1 MKFQFKIQP
10 FQTEAAESVVR
21 VFAGQPNASET
32 KYRRDIGSEKKL
44 GESERVERRGYMP
57 ISYANLSEE
66 EKRRV
71 EEEYETAYR
80 NEDVQLTKELLLK
93 NIHSVQTANNI
104 KYSTDL
110 VAGLG
115 AVSLDVEM
123 ETGTGKTYVY
133 IKTMF
138 ELHKAYGWSKFI
150 VVVPS
155 IAIREGVKKS
165 FEMLEDHFM
174 QIYGLKARY
183 FIYNSSNL
191 HQLDEF
197 SQNSGIN
204 VMIINTQAFNTT
216 MNEDKNVEGR
226 SGNEAARII
235 YSKRD
240 EFGSRR
246 PIDVIKANRPIII
259 LDEPQKMGGA
269 ATQNALR
276 KNFAPLFS
284 LNYSAT
290 HKTSHNLVYVLDAL
304 DAFKKKL
311 VKKIEVKGFELKN
324 LGGTNRYMYLS
335 AIVIDKKKPPRA
347 RLEFEVSRAG
357 GSPKRET
364 HLLGVTDSLYAA
376 SKGVTPNGLEE
387 YRDISIADID
397 PIRATV
403 TFSNGHV
410 LAAGEATGN
419 IHEDDIR
426 RIQIRET
433 INSHFDKEEKLFEQ
447 GIKCLSLFFIDEV
460 AKYRQYGEDG
470 EEILGEYGRIFE
482 EEYTAVLNERLT
494 LFPTAYQA
502 YLRGIETADT
512 HRGYFSIDKKGHAVN
527 STVARGSDESDDVS
541 AYDLILKKKEIL
553 LSYGDAPEYKVRFI
567 FSHSALREG
576 WDNPNVFQI
585 CTLKHSDNAT
595 AKRQEVG
602 RGLRLCVNATGERQD
617 LDVCGD
623 ALVHSVNM
631 LTVVASESYAGF
643 VADLQSEIKSDLYER
658 PTKASVEYFSGRTI
672 YLNNEDTHTFTAAEA
687 TAIYNYLVRN
697 DYVDDNGG
705 VTDTYRAAAEASSF
719 APMKPEL
726 APLADAVHK
735 LVQGIFDPSILKDMT
750 VNGHDTKVKDNPLN
764 ENWKD
769 FKELWERINKKYAY
783 TVEFDGDELI
793 KKSITAI
800 DADLRV
806 ARLSYTVTKG
816 TQEGTDFNVEHTETK
831 KLDRAHGGLA
841 TYDVIGK
848 IAEGTSLTRRTV
860 TAILDGITKEK
871 LWMFRENPEEFIAKV
886 VGIINRQKASVVV
899 EHITY
904 VPSAEDPYTQDIFNM
919 SRASDEYAKAFK
931 AKHAIQDY
939 VFTDGANTAS
949 GSKSI
954 ERQFIE
960 DLDVAEEVIVY
971 AKLPR
976 GPKGFQIPTPV
987 GNYSPD
993 WAISFKKGAV
1003 KHIFFIAETKGS
1015 MTSTKFGEMTRGD
1028 EIEKA
1033 KISCAKK
1040 LFNEI
1045 STTGVKYHDVDSYQT
1060 LLTVME
1066 TL

>member
-21 VFAGQPNASET
+21 VFAGQPNMGIS
-32 KYRRDIGSEKKL
+32 KYRRDIGSENNLDDAERL
-44 GESERVERRGYMP
+44 GRRGYMP
-57 ISYANLSEE
+57 VEYPALSDE
-66 EKRRV
+66 EKRAA

-80 NEDVQLTKELLLK
+80 NENVQLSREELLK
-93 NIHSVQTANNI
+93 NIRAVQTANNI

-138 ELHKAYGWSKFI
+138 ELYKAYGWSKFI

-165 FEMLEDHFM
+165 FEMLEEHFM

-183 FIYNSSNL
+183 FVYNSGNL

-197 SQNSGIN
+197 SQNNGIN

-216 MNEDKNVEGR
+216 MNEDKNVDGR

-235 YSKRD
+235 YTKRD

-259 LDEPQKMGGA
+259 LDEPQKMGGT
-269 ATQNALR
+269 ATQTALK
-276 KNFAPLFS
+276 KNFTPLFS

-311 VKKIEVKGFELKN
+311 VKRIEVKGFELKN

-335 AIVIDKKKPPRA
+335 AIVIDRKKPPRA
-347 RLEFEVSRAG
+347 RLEFEVSRAA

-364 HLLGVTDSLYAA
+364 HLLEVGDSMYAA
-376 SKGVTPNGLEE
+376 SKNLEE
-387 YRDISIADID
+387 YKGISIADID

-403 TFSNGHV
+403 TFSNGDT
-410 LAAGEATGN
+410 LTAGEASGN
-419 IHEDDIR
+419 VNEDDIR

-447 GIKCLSLFFIDEV
+447 DIKCLSLFFIDEV

-482 EEYTAVLNERLT
+482 EEYSAALNKRLT

-502 YLRGIETADT
+502 YLRGIATADT
-512 HRGYFSIDKKGHAVN
+512 HRGYFSIDKKGRAIN
-527 STVARGSDESDDVS
+527 STIKRGSDESDDIS
-541 AYDLILKKKEIL
+541 AYDLILKRKEVL
-553 LSYGDAPEYKVRFI
+553 LSSGEPTRFI

-602 RGLRLCVNATGERQD
+602 RGLRLCVNNLGERQD
-617 LDVCGD
+617 LEVCGEM
-623 ALVHSVNM
+623 LVQSVNM

-658 PTKASVEYFSGRTI
+658 PTTASVDYFNGRTV
-672 YLNNEDTHTFTAAEA
+672 YLTDGQTHTFTAAEA

-697 DYVDDNGG
+697 DYVDDNGS
-705 VTDTYRAAAEASSF
+705 VTNTYRAAAETGSF
-719 APMKPEL
+719 VPMKQEL
-726 APLADAVHK
+726 APLAGSVHK
-735 LVQGIFDPSILKDMT
+735 LVQAIFDPSILKDMAG
-750 VNGHDTKVKDNPLN
+750 NGHDTKVRDNPLN
-764 ENWKD
+764 ENWAAFKD
-769 FKELWERINKKYAY
+769 LWKRINKRYAY
-783 TVEFDGDELI
+783 TVEFSGDELI
-793 KKSITAI
+793 EKSIAAI
-800 DADLRV
+800 DAELKV
-806 ARLSYTVTKG
+806 ARLSYTLTKG
-816 TQEGTDFNVEHTETK
+816 SQEGTDFNVERTETK
-831 KLDRAHGGLA
+831 KLEQAHGGLA
-841 TYDVIGK
+841 TYDIIGK

-860 TAILDGITKEK
+860 TAILDGIKKDK
-871 LWMFRENPEEFIAKV
+871 LWLFRENPEAFIAKV
-886 VGIINRQKASVVV
+886 TVIINKQKASVVV

-904 VPSAEDPYTQDIFNM
+904 APSAEEPYSQDIFNM

-939 VFTDGANTAS
+939 VFTDGLATD
-949 GSKSI
+949 SI
-954 ERQFIE
+954 ERRFAE
-960 DLDVAEEVIVY
+960 DLDVADEVIVY

-976 GPKGFQIPTPV
+976 GLRGFYIPTPV

-1003 KHIFFIAETKGS
+1003 KHIFFIAETKGTMDS
-1015 MTSTKFGEMTRGD
+1015 LELRP
-1028 EIEKA
+1028 IELA

-1045 STTGVKYHDVDSYQT
+1045 STTGVKYHDVNSYQS
-1060 LLTVME
+1060 LLMVME

>member
-10 FQTEAAESVVR
+10 FQTEAAKSIVH
-21 VFAGQPNASET
+21 VFAGQQNHGES
-32 KYRRDIGSEKKL
+32 KYRLDL
-44 GESERVERRGYMP
+44 GKCKGQVERKYEQG
-57 ISYANLSEE
+57 NLFGETEE
-66 EKRRV
+66 QKRKRLSDKYYNTREELTAEETEILEAAYKNADV
-71 EEEYETAYR
+71 E
-80 NEDVQLTKELLLK
+80 LTPQQLLK
-93 NIHSVQTANNI
+93 NIREVQTANNI
-104 KYSTDL
+104 KYSTEL
-110 VAGLG
+110 AAGLG
-115 AVSLDVEM
+115 TVSLDVEM
-123 ETGTGKTYVY
+123 ETGTGKTYCY

-165 FEMLEDHFM
+165 FEITQEHFM
-174 QIYGLKARY
+174 QQYGIKAR
-183 FIYNSSNL
+183 FFVYNSSNL

-216 MNEDKNVEGR
+216 MNEEKNVEGR

-235 YSKRD
+235 YTKRD

-259 LDEPQKMGGA
+259 MDEPQKMGGA
-269 ATQNALR
+269 ATQNALK

-324 LGGTNRYMYLS
+324 LGGTNRYLYLA
-335 AIVIDKKKPPRA
+335 AIVIDRKKPPRA
-347 RLEFEVSRAG
+347 RLEFEVKYQNG
-357 GSPKRET
+357 IKRET
-364 HLLGVTDSLYAA
+364 HMLDVGDSLYVE
-376 SKGVTPNGLEE
+376 SKELEE
-387 YRDISIADID
+387 YKGISIAEID
-397 PIRATV
+397 PVRSMV
-403 TFSNGHV
+403 TFSNGEV
-410 LAAGEATGN
+410 LATGEASGN
-419 IHEDDIR
+419 VNEDDMR

-433 INSHFDKEEKLFEQ
+433 IISHFEKEEKLFEQ

-460 AKYRQYGEDG
+460 AKYRQYSEDG

-482 EEYTAVLNERLT
+482 EEYNAVLNERLT

-502 YLRGIETADT
+502 YLRGIETSAT

-527 STVARGSDESDDVS
+527 SKTARGSEFSDDIS
-541 AYDLILKKKEIL
+541 AYDLILKNKEQL
-553 LSYGDAPEYKVRFI
+553 LSFDEPTRFI

-602 RGLRLCVNATGERQD
+602 RGLRLCVNSSGERQD
-617 LDVCGD
+617 VDVCGET
-623 ALVHSVNM
+623 LVHGVNL

-643 VADLQSEIKSDLYER
+643 VADLQSEIKSDLYDR
-658 PTKASVEYFSGRTI
+658 PTKASIEYFSGRTVKI
-672 YLNNEDTHTFTAAEA
+672 GEDTHTFTVAEA
-687 TAIYNYLVRN
+687 TATYNYLVRN
-697 DYVDDNGG
+697 EYVNDNGE
-705 VTDTYRAAAEASSF
+705 VTDIYRSAAESDSF

-726 APLADAVHK
+726 APLAESVHK
-735 LVQGIFDPSILKDMT
+735 LVQAIFDPSILKDIA
-750 VNGHDTKVKDNPLN
+750 VNGHETKVKDNPLN

-769 FKELWERINKKYAY
+769 FKELWERINKRYAY
-783 TVEFDGDELI
+783 TVEFNSTDLI
-793 KKSITAI
+793 TKSIAAI
-800 DADLRV
+800 NTDLRV
-806 ARLSYTVTKG
+806 AKLSYTLTKG
-816 TQEGTDFNVEHTETK
+816 GQEGADFNVEKTETK
-831 KLDRAHGGLA
+831 KLDRTQGGFA
-841 TYDVIGK
+841 DYDIVGK
-848 IAEGTSLTRRTV
+848 IADGTTLTRRSV
-860 TAILDGITKEK
+860 TAILTGIEKDK
-871 LWMFRENPEEFIAKV
+871 LWLFRANPEEFISKV
-886 VGIINRQKASVVV
+886 VGIVNKQKASVVV

-904 VPSAEDPYTQDIFNM
+904 VPSAEEPYTQDIFNM

-939 VFTDGANTAS
+939 VFTDGTAD
-949 GSKSI
+949 SI
-954 ERQFIE
+954 ERRFAE
-960 DLDVAEEVIVY
+960 DLDAADEVIVY

-976 GPKGFQIPTPV
+976 GPRGFYIPTPV

-1003 KHIFFIAETKGS
+1003 KHIFFIAETKGT
-1015 MTSTKFGEMTRGD
+1015 MDTLELRP
-1028 EIEKA
+1028 IEQA

-1045 STTGVKYHDVDSYQT
+1045 STTGVKYHDVNSYSK
-1060 LLTVME
+1060 LLEVME

>member
-21 VFAGQPNASET
+21 VFAGQPNVGES
-32 KYRRDIGSEKKL
+32 KYRRDIGSEKKVSEDERIARL
-44 GESERVERRGYMP
+44 GYIP
-57 ISYANLSEE
+57 ISYSALTEE
-66 EKRRV
+66 EKRAV
-71 EEEYETAYR
+71 EEEYEVAYR
-80 NEDVQLTKELLLK
+80 NENVQLSSEDLLK
-93 NIHSVQTANNI
+93 NIRAVQTANSI
-104 KYSTDL
+104 TYSTEL
-110 VAGLG
+110 SAGLG

-138 ELHKAYGWSKFI
+138 ELYKAYGWSKFI

-165 FEMLEDHFM
+165 FEILEDHFM
-174 QIYGLKARY
+174 QIYGLKVR
-183 FIYNSSNL
+183 FFVYNSSNL

-216 MNEDKNVEGR
+216 MNEDRNVEGR

-235 YSKRD
+235 YTKRD

-259 LDEPQKMGGA
+259 LDEPQKMGGT
-269 ATQNALR
+269 ATQNALK

-290 HKTSHNLVYVLDAL
+290 HTTSHNLVYVLDAL
-304 DAFKKKL
+304 DAFKRKL

-324 LGGTNRYMYLS
+324 LGGTNRYMYL
-335 AIVIDKKKPPRA
+335 AAVVIDRKKPPRA
-347 RLEFEVSRAG
+347 RLEFEVSRAA

-364 HLLGVTDSLYAA
+364 HLLKVGDSLYTA
-376 SKGVTPNGLEE
+376 SKDLEE
-387 YRDISIADID
+387 YKGISVADID
-397 PIRATV
+397 PIRASV
-403 TFSNGHV
+403 TFSNGDT
-410 LAAGEATGN
+410 LTAGEASGN
-419 IHEDDIR
+419 VNEDDIR

-433 INSHFDKEEKLFEQ
+433 VGSHFDKEEKLFEQ
-447 GIKCLSLFFIDEV
+447 GVKCLSLFFIDEV
-460 AKYRQYGEDG
+460 AKYRQYGDDG

-482 EEYTAVLNERLT
+482 EEYTATLNERLT

-502 YLRGIETADT
+502 YLRGIKATET
-512 HRGYFSIDKKGHAVN
+512 HRGYFSIDRNGRAVN
-527 STVARGSDESDDVS
+527 GTVKHGSDESDDIS
-541 AYDLILKKKEIL
+541 AYDLILKRKEVL
-553 LSYGDAPEYKVRFI
+553 LSFDEPTRFI
-567 FSHSALREG
+567 FSHSTLREG

-602 RGLRLCVNATGERQD
+602 RGLRLCVNSNGERQD
-617 LDVCGD
+617 LEVCGET
-623 ALVHSVNM
+623 LVHSVNT

-643 VADLQSEIKSDLYER
+643 VAGLQSAIKSDLYER
-658 PTKASVEYFSGRTI
+658 PTKASVDYFSGRTV
-672 YLNNEDTHTFTAAEA
+672 YLTDKKPHTFTATEA
-687 TAIYNYLVRN
+687 TAVYNYLVRN

-705 VTDTYRAAAEASSF
+705 VTDTYRAAVEVGSF

-726 APLADAVHK
+726 APLAEAVHK
-735 LVQGIFDPSILKDMT
+735 LVQGIFDPSILKDMAG
-750 VNGHDTKVKDNPLN
+750 NGHDTKVKENPLN

-769 FKELWERINKKYAY
+769 FKELWERINKRYAY
-783 TVEFDGDELI
+783 TVEFNGDELTS
-793 KKSITAI
+793 KSIAAI
-800 DADLRV
+800 DAELKV
-806 ARLSYTVTKG
+806 ARLSYTLTKG
-816 TQEGTDFNVEHTETK
+816 SQEGTDFNVERTETK
-831 KLDRAHGGLA
+831 RLDHAHGGLA
-841 TYDVIGK
+841 TYDIIGK
-848 IAEGTSLTRRTV
+848 IAEGTNLTRRTV
-860 TAILDGITKEK
+860 TAILDGIAKDK
-871 LWMFRENPEEFIAKV
+871 LRLFRENSEEFIAKV
-886 VGIINRQKASVVV
+886 IGIINKQKASVVV

-904 VPSAEDPYTQDIFNM
+904 APSAEEPYSQDIFNM

-939 VFTDGANTAS
+939 VFTDGSA
-949 GSKSI
+949 KDSI
-954 ERQFIE
+954 EHRFAE
-960 DLDVAEEVIVY
+960 DLDVADEVIVF

-976 GPKGFQIPTPV
+976 GPRGFYIPTPV

-993 WAISFKKGAV
+993 WAISFRKGAV
-1003 KHIFFIAETKGS
+1003 KHIFFIAETKGTMDS
-1015 MTSTKFGEMTRGD
+1015 LELRP
-1028 EIEKA
+1028 IEQA

-1045 STTGVKYHDVDSYQT
+1045 STTGVKYHDVDSYQS

>member
-1 MKFQFKIQP
+1 MKFQFKVQP
-10 FQTEAAESVVR
+10 FQTEAVEAVIR
-21 VFAGQPNASET
+21 VFKGQPNHSES
-32 KYRRDIGSEKKL
+32 KYRLDL
-44 GESERVERRGYMP
+44 GKRKGQIERNFEQG
-57 ISYANLSEE
+57 NLFGETDEQKRKRLADKYYNTKEDLTAEE
-66 EKRRV
+66 IEIL
-71 EEEYETAYR
+71 EAAYR
-80 NEDVQLTKELLLK
+80 NADVELTPQQLLK
-93 NIHSVQTANNI
+93 NIREVQTANNI
-104 KYSTDL
+104 KYSTEL
-110 VAGLG
+110 AAGLG

-165 FEMLEDHFM
+165 FEITQEHFM
-174 QIYGLKARY
+174 EQYGIKAR
-183 FIYNSSNL
+183 FFVYNSSNL
-191 HQLDEF
+191 HQLDEV

-216 MNEDKNVEGR
+216 MNEEKNVEGR

-235 YSKRD
+235 YTKRD

-269 ATQNALR
+269 ATQNALK
-276 KNFAPLFS
+276 KNFNPLFS

-324 LGGTNRYMYLS
+324 LGGTNRYLYLAS
-335 AIVIDKKKPPRA
+335 IVIDRKKPPRA
-347 RLEFEVSRAG
+347 RLEFEVKYNTG
-357 GSPKRET
+357 IKRET
-364 HLLGVTDSLYAA
+364 HLLNVGDSLYVE
-376 SKGVTPNGLEE
+376 SKGLEE
-387 YRDISIADID
+387 YKGISIAEID
-397 PIRATV
+397 PIRAMV
-403 TFSNGHV
+403 TFSNGAV
-410 LAAGEATGN
+410 LATGEASGN
-419 IHEDDIR
+419 VNEDDIR

-433 INSHFDKEEKLFEQ
+433 IISHFEKEEKLFEQ

-482 EEYTAVLNERLT
+482 EEYNAALSERLT
-494 LFPTAYQA
+494 LFPTAYQN
-502 YLRGIETADT
+502 YLRGIETSET
-512 HRGYFSIDKKGHAVN
+512 HRGYFSIDKKGRAVN
-527 STVARGSDESDDVS
+527 STIKRGSEFSDDIS
-541 AYDLILKKKEIL
+541 AYDLILKNKERL
-553 LSYGDAPEYKVRFI
+553 LSFDEPTRFI

-602 RGLRLCVNATGERQD
+602 RGLRLCVNSSGERQD
-617 LDVCGD
+617 VDVCGET
-623 ALVHSVNM
+623 LVHSMNL

-643 VADLQSEIKSDLYER
+643 VADLQSEIKSDLYDR
-658 PTKASVEYFSGRTI
+658 PTKASVDYFANKTVQVG
-672 YLNNEDTHTFTAAEA
+672 EDTHTFTVAEA
-687 TAIYNYLVRN
+687 TAVYNYLVRN
-697 DYVDDNGG
+697 DYINDNGE
-705 VTDTYRAAAEASSF
+705 VTDTYRVAAESGSF
-719 APMKPEL
+719 APMKSEL
-726 APLADAVHK
+726 APLAENIHK
-735 LVQGIFDPSILKDMT
+735 LVQGIFDPSVLKDIA
-750 VNGHDTKVKDNPLN
+750 VNGHETKVKDNPLN
-764 ENWKD
+764 DNWKD
-769 FKELWERINKKYAY
+769 FKELWERINKRYAY
-783 TVEFDGDELI
+783 TVEFNSAELI
-793 KKSITAI
+793 TKSISAI
-800 DADLRV
+800 NTELRV
-806 ARLSYTVTKG
+806 ARLSYTLTKG
-816 TQEGTDFNVEHTETK
+816 EQKGTDFNIEKTETK
-831 KLDRAHGGLA
+831 KLDRTQGSFAD
-841 TYDVIGK
+841 YDIIGK
-848 IAEGTSLTRRTV
+848 IAEGTTLTRRSV
-860 TAILDGITKEK
+860 AAILMGINKDK
-871 LWMFRENPEEFIAKV
+871 LWLFRANPEEFITKV
-886 VGIINRQKASVVV
+886 ANIINKQKASVVV

-904 VPSAEDPYTQDIFNM
+904 VPSAEEPYTQDIFNM

-939 VFTDGANTAS
+939 VFTDGTAAD
-949 GSKSI
+949 SI
-954 ERQFIE
+954 ERKFAE
-960 DLDVAEEVIVY
+960 DLDAADEVVVY

-976 GPKGFQIPTPV
+976 GPRGFYIPTPV

-1003 KHIFFIAETKGS
+1003 KHIFFIAETKGTMDS
-1015 MTSTKFGEMTRGD
+1015 LELRP
-1028 EIEKA
+1028 IVQA
-1033 KISCAKK
+1033 KISCARK

-1045 STTGVKYHDVDSYQT
+1045 STTGVKYHDVDSYSS
-1060 LLTVME
+1060 LLNVIE

>member
-21 VFAGQPNASET
+21 VFAGQPNVGAS
-32 KYRRDIGSEKKL
+32 KYRRDIGSEKRL
-44 GESERVERRGYMP
+44 SDTERTERRGYLP
-57 ISYANLSEE
+57 LTYSALSEE
-66 EKRRV
+66 ERRAV

-80 NEDVQLTKELLLK
+80 NVGVELTKEELLK
-93 NIHSVQTANNI
+93 NIRSVQTANNI
-104 KYSTDL
+104 KYSNDL
-110 VAGLG
+110 AAGLG

-174 QIYGLKARY
+174 QLYGLKARH
-183 FIYNSSNL
+183 FVYNSGNL

-235 YSKRD
+235 YTKRD

-269 ATQNALR
+269 ATQNALK
-276 KNFAPLFS
+276 KNFNPLFS

-324 LGGTNRYMYLS
+324 LGGTNRYMYLD
-335 AIVIDKKKPPRA
+335 AVVIDRKKPPRA
-347 RLEFEVSRAG
+347 RLEFEVSRAA

-364 HLLGVTDSLYAA
+364 HLLEVGDSLYTA
-376 SKGVTPNGLEE
+376 SKGLEE
-387 YRDISIADID
+387 YRGISITDID

-403 TFSNGHV
+403 TFSNGDT
-410 LAAGEATGN
+410 LTAGEASGN
-419 IHEDDIR
+419 VNEDDIR

-460 AKYRQYGEDG
+460 AKYRQYSEDG
-470 EEILGEYGRIFE
+470 EELLGEYGRIFE
-482 EEYTAVLNERLT
+482 EEYNAALNERLT
-494 LFPTAYQA
+494 LFPTAYRA
-502 YLRGIETADT
+502 YLRGIETAET
-512 HRGYFSIDKKGHAVN
+512 HRGYFSIDKKGRAVN
-527 STVARGSDESDDVS
+527 STVKRGSDESDDIS
-541 AYDLILKKKEIL
+541 AYDLILKKKEVL
-553 LSYGDAPEYKVRFI
+553 LSFEEPTRFI

-602 RGLRLCVNATGERQD
+602 RGLRLCVNQNGERQD
-617 LDVCGD
+617 LEVCGES
-623 ALVHSVNM
+623 LVQSVNM

-658 PTKASVEYFSGRTI
+658 PTKVSVEYFNGRTV
-672 YLNNEDTHTFTAAEA
+672 YLTDDNPHTLTVAEA
-687 TAIYNYLVRN
+687 TAVYNYLVRN
-697 DYVDDNGG
+697 DYVDDDGG
-705 VTDTYRAAAEASSF
+705 VTDTYRAAAETGSF
-719 APMKPEL
+719 APMKPEI
-726 APLADAVHK
+726 APLAENVHK
-735 LVQGIFDPSILKDMT
+735 FVQAIFDPTILKDMAG
-750 VNGHDTKVKDNPLN
+750 NGHETKVKDNPLN
-764 ENWKD
+764 ENWAAFKD
-769 FKELWERINKKYAY
+769 LWERINKRYAY
-783 TVEFDGDELI
+783 TVEFSGDELI
-793 KKSITAI
+793 KNSVAAI
-800 DADLRV
+800 NAELKV
-806 ARLSYTVTKG
+806 ARLSYTLTKG
-816 TQEGTDFNVEHTETK
+816 AQEGTDFNVEHTETK
-831 KLDRAHGGLA
+831 RLERASGGLA
-841 TYDVIGK
+841 TYDIIGK
-848 IAEGTSLTRRTV
+848 IADGTSLTRRTV
-860 TAILDGITKEK
+860 TAILEGIGKDK
-871 LWMFRENPEEFIAKV
+871 LWLFRENPEEFIAKV
-886 VGIINRQKASVVV
+886 IGIINKQKAAVVV

-904 VPSAEDPYTQDIFNM
+904 APSAEEPYSQDIFNM
-919 SRASDEYAKAFK
+919 SRASDEYARAFK

-939 VFTDGANTAS
+939 VFTDGSATD
-949 GSKSI
+949 SI
-954 ERQFIE
+954 ERRFAE
-960 DLDVAEEVIVY
+960 DLDVADEVIVY

-976 GPKGFQIPTPV
+976 GPRGFYIPTPV

-1003 KHIFFIAETKGS
+1003 KHIFFIAETKGTMDS
-1015 MTSTKFGEMTRGD
+1015 LELRP
-1028 EIEKA
+1028 IEQA

-1045 STTGVKYHDVDSYQT
+1045 STTGVKYHDVDSYQS

>member
-1 MKFQFKIQP
+1 VNPNEIPVQDTGVSDRSRRKRCARVCGSGKRRRIQVP
-10 FQTEAAESVVR
+10 PR
-21 VFAGQPNASET
+21 C
-32 KYRRDIGSEKKL
+32 RRDKKDAQGSLFDPTDDPEF
-44 GESERVERRGYMP
+44 
-57 ISYANLSEE
+57 
-66 EKRRV
+66 
-71 EEEYETAYR
+71 ETAYR
-80 NEDVQLTKELLLK
+80 NNDVALPKEQLLT
-93 NIHSVQTANNI
+93 NIRAVQTANNI
-104 KYSTDL
+104 KYSDGL
-110 VAGLG
+110 SAELG

-155 IAIREGVKKS
+155 IAIREGAKKS

-174 QIYGLKARY
+174 QIYGLKARH

-204 VMIINTQAFNTT
+204 IMIINTQAFNTT

-226 SGNEAARII
+226 SGNEAARIS
-235 YSKRD
+235 YTKRD

-259 LDEPQKMGGA
+259 LDEPQKMGGT
-269 ATQNALR
+269 ATQNALK

-324 LGGTNRYMYLS
+324 LGGTNRYMYL
-335 AIVIDKKKPPRA
+335 AAVVIDHKKPPRA
-347 RLEFEVSRAG
+347 RLEFEVSRAA

-364 HLLGVTDSLYAA
+364 HLLEVGDSLYAA
-376 SKGVTPNGLEE
+376 SKGLEE
-387 YRDISIADID
+387 YKGISIADID
-397 PIRATV
+397 PIQATV
-403 TFSNGHV
+403 TFSNGDT
-410 LAAGEATGN
+410 LAAGEASGN
-419 IHEDDIR
+419 VNEDDIR

-460 AKYRQYGEDG
+460 AKYRQYGDDG
-470 EEILGEYGRIFE
+470 GEILGEYGRIFE
-482 EEYTAVLNERLT
+482 EEYTAALNERLT

-502 YLRGIETADT
+502 YLRGIGTAET

-527 STVARGSDESDDVS
+527 STIKRGSDESDDIS
-541 AYDLILKKKEIL
+541 AYDLILKRKEVL
-553 LSYGDAPEYKVRFI
+553 LSFEEPTRFI

-602 RGLRLCVNATGERQD
+602 RGLRLCVNNLGERQD
-617 LDVCGD
+617 LEVCGES
-623 ALVHSVNM
+623 LVQSANM

-658 PTKASVEYFSGRTI
+658 PTKASVDYFNGRTV
-672 YLNNEDTHTFTAAEA
+672 YLADEQLHIFTVAEA
-687 TAIYNYLVRN
+687 TAVYNYLVLN
-697 DYVDDNGG
+697 DYVDDNGS
-705 VTDTYRAAAEASSF
+705 VTDTYRAAAETGSF
-719 APMKPEL
+719 APMKPES
-726 APLADAVHK
+726 APLAESVHK
-735 LVQGIFDPSILKDMT
+735 LVQAIFDPSILKDMAG
-750 VNGHDTKVKDNPLN
+750 NGHNTKIKENPLN
-764 ENWKD
+764 GNWAAFKD
-769 FKELWERINKKYAY
+769 LWERINKRYAY
-783 TVEFDGDELI
+783 TVEFNGDELKLKAI
-793 KKSITAI
+793 ASINAE
-800 DADLRV
+800 LNV
-806 ARLSYTVTKG
+806 SRLSYTLTKG
-816 TQEGTDFNVEHTETK
+816 AQEGTNFNVERTETK

-841 TYDVIGK
+841 AYDIIGK
-848 IAEGTSLTRRTV
+848 IAEGTNLTRRTI
-860 TAILDGITKEK
+860 TATLGGIKTDK
-871 LWMFRENPEEFIAKV
+871 LWLFRENPEEFIAKV
-886 VGIINRQKASVVV
+886 SVIINKQKASVVV

-904 VPSAEDPYTQDIFNM
+904 APSAEEPYSQGIFNM

-931 AKHAIQDY
+931 AKHAIQGY
-939 VFTDGANTAS
+939 VFADGSAAD
-949 GSKSI
+949 SI
-954 ERQFIE
+954 ERSFAA
-960 DLDVAEEVIVY
+960 DLDVADEVIVY

-976 GPKGFQIPTPV
+976 GPRGFYIPTPV
-987 GNYSPD
+987 GKYSPD

-1003 KHIFFIAETKGS
+1003 KHIFFIAETKGTMDS
-1015 MTSTKFGEMTRGD
+1015 LELRP
-1028 EIEKA
+1028 IEQA

-1045 STTGVKYHDVDSYQT
+1045 STSGVKCHDVDSCQS

-1066 TL
+1066 TM